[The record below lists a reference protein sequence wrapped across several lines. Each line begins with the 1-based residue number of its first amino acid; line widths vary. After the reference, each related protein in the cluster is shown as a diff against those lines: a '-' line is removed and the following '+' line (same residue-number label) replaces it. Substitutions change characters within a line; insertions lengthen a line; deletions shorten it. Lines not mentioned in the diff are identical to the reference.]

1 MLEVTP
7 SIGTYQEYSLHEEL
21 KNYYKTRTGSTEVK
35 VENYI
40 IDVVN
45 DNELIEVQT
54 RNFSQ
59 IREKLQKLL
68 ELNYSVTLVHP
79 IYEEK
84 VFKTTIGEKESI
96 RTSPK
101 KDNLLQMFNELV
113 YITPPTDEPPLNTPE
128 G

>member
-84 VFKTTIGEKESI
+84 VFKSTIDDRRRRNAPPANPPCRNRHSRR
-96 RTSPK
+96 RT
-101 KDNLLQMFNELV
+101 NR
-113 YITPPTDEPPLNTPE
+113 
-128 G
+128 